1 MLEKIK
7 LQSMKKKKITPPF
20 EAAGSMCLLSD
31 QYFA

>member
-7 LQSMKKKKITPPF
+7 LQSMKKKITPPF

>member
-1 MLEKIK
+1 MYVRKNQTAINE
-7 LQSMKKKKITPPF
+7 KKITPPF